1 MIEALGGKK
10 SLPAMGFALNLEQVA
25 NLLPKDYDLDLEETP
40 AKILVTA
47 QETAMGEAVAT
58 AERLRAQGFF
68 AEIDLECKDD
78 ASAAKYAKQ
87 RDIQTIMRVGQD
99 GQVNE
104 QFI

>member
-1 MIEALGGKK
+1 
-10 SLPAMGFALNLEQVA
+10 
-25 NLLPKDYDLDLEETP
+25 
-40 AKILVTA
+40 
-47 QETAMGEAVAT
+47 
-58 AERLRAQGFF
+58 LRAQGFF

-78 ASAAKYAKQ
+78 ASAAKYAKR